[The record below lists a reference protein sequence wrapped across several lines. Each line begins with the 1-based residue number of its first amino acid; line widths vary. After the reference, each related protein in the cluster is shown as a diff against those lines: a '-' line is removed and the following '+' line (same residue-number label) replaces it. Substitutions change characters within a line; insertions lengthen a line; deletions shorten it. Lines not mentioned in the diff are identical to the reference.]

1 MTPTPRPAA
10 AQLIRP
16 PGGRLRRAILNLA
29 LRLFVKWPQGA
40 RIDVARLRRR
50 QAQLDRRL
58 GRLPA
63 TAHRESSEGIAA
75 QWIGASDA
83 APGRVILYLHGGA
96 FIARSP
102 AAHAAM
108 VHPWCEALRAR
119 ALMVDYRLAP
129 EHPFPAALDDCEAA
143 YRWLLQRGH
152 TASDIVLAGDSAGG
166 NLALALMHRLRASGT
181 PLPAC
186 AVLLSPFVDFTLSSP
201 SLCGNAA
208 RDPVFTLAFAMA
220 IRALYAAPEHYLDP
234 RVSPLFGDFHGLPP
248 MLIQVGSTEMLLDDA
263 RRLAEKASAAGVPV
277 QLEIWERMA
286 HVFQVLGSLPQAR
299 AARRRIVEFIG
310 ARSGWSGN
318 PGSSVEMNHYSA
330 ACLEVT

>member
-1 MTPTPRPAA
+1 M
-10 AQLIRP
+10 IRP
-16 PGGRLRRAILNLA
+16 PRGRLRRAFLNLA
-29 LRLFVKWPQGA
+29 LRLFVKWPQGPH
-40 RIDVARLRRR
+40 IDVARLRRR
-50 QAQLDRRL
+50 QAQLDQRL

-63 TAHRESSEGIAA
+63 TVHREPAKGIAA
-75 QWIGASDA
+75 HWIGTSDA
-83 APGRVILYLHGGA
+83 APRRVILYLQGGA

-108 VHPWCEALRAR
+108 VYPWCEALRAR

-143 YRWLLQRGH
+143 YGWLLQQGH
-152 TASDIVLAGDSAGG
+152 AASDIVLAGDSAGG
-166 NLALALMHRLRASGT
+166 NLALALMHRLRVAGT

-208 RDPVFTLAFAMA
+208 RDPVFTLAFATA

-234 RVSPLFGDFHGLPP
+234 RVSPLFGDFYGLPP

-263 RRLAEKASAAGVPV
+263 RRVAEKASAAGVPV

-286 HVFQVLGSLPQAR
+286 HVFQVVGSLPQAR
-299 AARRRIVEFIG
+299 AARQRIVEFIG

-318 PGSSVEMNHYSA
+318 RAPCVEENHFSGP
-330 ACLEVT
+330 CPEIT